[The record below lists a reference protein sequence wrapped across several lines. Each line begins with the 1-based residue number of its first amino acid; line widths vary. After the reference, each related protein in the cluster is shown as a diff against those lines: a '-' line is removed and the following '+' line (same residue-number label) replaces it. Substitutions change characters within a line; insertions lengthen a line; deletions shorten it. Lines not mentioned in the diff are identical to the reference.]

1 MSVAEVVS
9 MAMARLLVVIL
20 KVRGDTAGH
29 TTMLVGSREKI
40 DVEEQTQL
48 FIERNLLTGGRNDG
62 RHVDQGSPC

>member
-1 MSVAEVVS
+1 
-9 MAMARLLVVIL
+9 
-20 KVRGDTAGH
+20 
-29 TTMLVGSREKI
+29 MLVGSREKI